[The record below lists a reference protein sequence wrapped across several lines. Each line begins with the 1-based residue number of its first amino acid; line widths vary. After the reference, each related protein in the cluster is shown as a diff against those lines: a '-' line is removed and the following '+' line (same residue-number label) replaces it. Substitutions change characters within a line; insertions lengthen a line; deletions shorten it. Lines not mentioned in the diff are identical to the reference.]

1 MPAANGASARPS
13 VNAFLMNTIPSLW
26 VFKSF
31 SARWRAVFSKQD
43 LAIIFVVVLGALGVA
58 LYFGWIAPIEALVA
72 LVILA
77 VAAMGVSLFTQ

>member
-1 MPAANGASARPS
+1 M
-13 VNAFLMNTIPSLW
+13 
-26 VFKSF
+26 
-31 SARWRAVFSKQD
+31 FSKQD
-43 LAIIFVVVLGALGVA
+43 LAIIFVLVLGALGVA